1 MHVENIAILDVV
13 YNSES
18 FCTTLSD
25 AEPASASNLAQV
37 IAVGTICNA
46 ASFDNSPD
54 EKTGKAVSGNATGDF
69 SPILAFC
76 IGSLLRW
83 VDAAILRFS
92 DSIASVEITRQ
103 RWTNIYRANF
113 NSKVIIYNRF

>member
-1 MHVENIAILDVV
+1 M
-13 YNSES
+13 YGSKS

-54 EKTGKAVSGNATGDF
+54 EKTDGKAVPEMPQVDF
-69 SPILAFC
+69 APFYALAP
-76 IGSLLRW
+76 
-83 VDAAILRFS
+83 
-92 DSIASVEITRQ
+92 
-103 RWTNIYRANF
+103 Y
-113 NSKVIIYNRF
+113 